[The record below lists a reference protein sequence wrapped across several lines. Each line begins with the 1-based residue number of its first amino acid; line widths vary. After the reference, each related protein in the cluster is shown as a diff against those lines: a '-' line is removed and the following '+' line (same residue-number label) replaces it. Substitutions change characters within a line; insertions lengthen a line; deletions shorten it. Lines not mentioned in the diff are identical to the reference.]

1 MAVAA
6 HLGVMV
12 CSEVRGKRLR
22 VAIRPCFQPIGEEVT
37 KTNKPLAD
45 ESWGKAV
52 QIEAVND
59 KQHYSWG

>member
-22 VAIRPCFQPIGEEVT
+22 VAIRPCFQPIRKEVAEAD
-37 KTNKPLAD
+37 KPFAN
-45 ESWGKAV
+45 ETWGKAAKIKV
-52 QIEAVND
+52 VND
-59 KQHYSWG
+59 EQHDSWG